1 MNQEQPNNLLHGI
14 TLKIMLEDLVERR
27 GWAGLAER
35 IPVRCF
41 MFEPSIRSSLKF
53 LRKTDWARRK
63 VEALYLSDQKA
74 ALQSPDG
81 RSDGL

>member
-1 MNQEQPNNLLHGI
+1 MSQEQPNNLLHGI
-14 TLKIMLEDLVERR
+14 TLKAMLEDLVQRR
-27 GWAGLAER
+27 GWSGLAER
-35 IPVRCF
+35 IQIRCF

-74 ALQSPDG
+74 LVKTKDRTCSE
-81 RSDGL
+81 